1 LLGGAASSH
10 LEKVVKMGA
19 KVVAQSRYAIFQMA
33 EVAVPEELSR
43 SILDRIAGLRPALVA
58 DADRRRPLGAPG
70 PGPSCVRSLADAYRP
85 AGDGAVAR
93 RVSSPSARIRSRG
106 ARNRLPSAVNWR

>member
-1 LLGGAASSH
+1 
-10 LEKVVKMGA
+10 
-19 KVVAQSRYAIFQMA
+19 MA
-33 EVAVPEELSR
+33 EVAVPEELFR

-70 PGPSCVRSLADAYRP
+70 PGLSCVRSLTDAYRP